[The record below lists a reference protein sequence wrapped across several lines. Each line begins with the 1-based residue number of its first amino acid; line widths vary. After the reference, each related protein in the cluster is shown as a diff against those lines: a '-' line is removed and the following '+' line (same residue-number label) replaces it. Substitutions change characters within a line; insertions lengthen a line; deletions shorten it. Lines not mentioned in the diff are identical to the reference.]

1 MPSASDIFNEL
12 KGANQRL
19 DNILAA
25 EQGIRDAVEQVD
37 QGVDTLVGL
46 QQFANNATV
55 HQIKQLDTVIC
66 LLRQIANNTCGLLN
80 ESHTQ
85 TGHQEAIARDAET
98 LAVLYSV
105 THAEA
110 AIVRQREEALRR
122 QIEECCPPREPAPPC
137 KPAECPDPGPFE
149 TPSGGVILK
158 ERPPRRARSA
168 S

>member
-25 EQGIRDAVEQVD
+25 EQAVRDAVEDVD
-37 QGVDTLVGL
+37 QSVDALVGL
-46 QQFANNATV
+46 QQFANGAAV

-66 LLRQIANNTCGLLN
+66 LLRQIADNTCRLLN

-85 TGHQEAIARDAET
+85 TRHQASIASDADT
-98 LAVLYSV
+98 LAALYSV

-110 AIVRQREEALRR
+110 ALIREREEALRR
-122 QIEECCPPREPAPPC
+122 QIEACCPPRQPDVPC
-137 KPAECPDPGPFE
+137 KPSPCPDPGPFD
-149 TPSGGVILK
+149 TGVILK
-158 ERPPRRARSA
+158 ELPPRRKRRGT
-168 S
+168 